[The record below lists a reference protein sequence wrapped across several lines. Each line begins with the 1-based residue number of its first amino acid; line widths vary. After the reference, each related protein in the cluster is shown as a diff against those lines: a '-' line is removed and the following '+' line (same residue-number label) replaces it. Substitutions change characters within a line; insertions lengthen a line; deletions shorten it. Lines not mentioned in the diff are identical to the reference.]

1 MHRLNGKPFKMLAT
15 KCRAILK
22 RPNHNIYHQYLH
34 ILCQMDRSWA
44 INNIKL
50 FCESFWIEHTFWMPP
65 NVKTDDFSTPT
76 KFYLCFFFSFILS
89 FIHCLWFTFSHRIL
103 FGKSGDRSY
112 EYALGSFAQRLS
124 KCSCLESSSSP
135 TPKKQQQQKTNAILM
150 PLKFKIFRL
159 LPHVVLMKTCNHY
172 RSTFVIF
179 IIMYCVIIFLL
190 LSSFIIKFVIVV
202 VLHAIFSWAYS
213 LAVCTISRQYVL
225 DARVMSQI
233 IIRFQFCFCFI
244 FVRTHTHGIN
254 FGFWWY
260 KIRTMI
266 PLACKWVCVCSVHV
280 HKNLWDP

>member
-1 MHRLNGKPFKMLAT
+1 
-15 KCRAILK
+15 
-22 RPNHNIYHQYLH
+22 
-34 ILCQMDRSWA
+34 
-44 INNIKL
+44 
-50 FCESFWIEHTFWMPP
+50 
-65 NVKTDDFSTPT
+65 
-76 KFYLCFFFSFILS
+76 
-89 FIHCLWFTFSHRIL
+89 
-103 FGKSGDRSY
+103 
-112 EYALGSFAQRLS
+112 
-124 KCSCLESSSSP
+124 
-135 TPKKQQQQKTNAILM
+135 M

-213 LAVCTISRQYVL
+213 LAICTISRQYVL

-244 FVRTHTHGIN
+244 FVRTHTHTYTHGIN

-266 PLACKWVCVCSVHV
+266 PLACKWVCVCVCAACMFIKTFGTHKKLRTKIYNFFSFSYFHSNTDHV
-280 HKNLWDP
+280 KYVLGFFVFSYFDRL

>member
-1 MHRLNGKPFKMLAT
+1 MLAT

-65 NVKTDDFSTPT
+65 NVKSDDFSTPT
-76 KFYLCFFFSFILS
+76 KFYLCFFSLFYSFVHSLSLFHFFSSHFVRQKWRS
-89 FIHCLWFTFSHRIL
+89 KLWIRIRKFRTTFVKMFVLWKLIVS
-103 FGKSGDRSY
+103 D
-112 EYALGSFAQRLS
+112 A
-124 KCSCLESSSSP
+124 
-135 TPKKQQQQKTNAILM
+135 KKKKTQQQKLYAILM

-225 DARVMSQI
+225 DA
-233 IIRFQFCFCFI
+233 
-244 FVRTHTHGIN
+244 
-254 FGFWWY
+254 
-260 KIRTMI
+260 
-266 PLACKWVCVCSVHV
+266 
-280 HKNLWDP
+280 